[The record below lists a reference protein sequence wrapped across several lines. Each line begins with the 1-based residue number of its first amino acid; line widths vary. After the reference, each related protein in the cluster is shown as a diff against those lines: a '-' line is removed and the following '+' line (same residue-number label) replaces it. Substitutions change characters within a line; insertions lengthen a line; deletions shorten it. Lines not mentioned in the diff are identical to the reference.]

1 MYTRLYTNVLNRY
14 HAVDHCAGFHH
25 CYADSGLFGI
35 QTSVYPHFASSA
47 ANVIGQQLYQLC
59 GPVRGGITR
68 EEFGRAKNMLKS
80 TLVMALESRLTAVE
94 GELFLHLPEKML
106 MKDLGRQTLIHGN
119 KVPVEEMCAKI
130 DALTLEVRPR
140 SNQERQWAD
149 E

>member
-1 MYTRLYTNVLNRY
+1 LNRY

-68 EEFGRAKNMLKS
+68 EEFSRAKNMLKS

-94 GELFLHLPEKML
+94 GESLSFRQIDIRL
-106 MKDLGRQTLIHGN
+106 MIDLGRQTLIHGN
-119 KVPVEEMCAKI
+119 KVPVEEMCAQI
-130 DALTLEVRPR
+130 DNLTLEVCHQLVHIISP
-140 SNQERQWAD
+140 S
-149 E
+149 